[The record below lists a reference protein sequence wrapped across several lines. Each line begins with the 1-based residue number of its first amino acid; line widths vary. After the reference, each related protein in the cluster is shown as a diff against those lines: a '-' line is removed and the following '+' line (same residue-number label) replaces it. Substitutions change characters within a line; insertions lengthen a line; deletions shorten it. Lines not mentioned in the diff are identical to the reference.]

1 MTDLATVGPKARRMP
16 LGRRIGLAILFAT
29 LLFALIG
36 PFAAGYDPRVQN
48 LANVLHPPGGAH
60 LLGTDHLGRDVLARL
75 AHAVRLTAGLAL
87 LNVVTAA
94 VTGTALGLLAAW
106 RGGWVEQVLSALADA
121 LLALPGLLLVLLLL
135 AFAPGRLWPIYV
147 ALSMTLWVEYFRVV
161 RAKARVLI
169 ASPQIEASLLLGFG
183 PLYLARRHAWP
194 ELAPVLAT
202 LMTFGAATSVLALA
216 AVGFVGAG
224 LHPPTAELGLMM
236 SEWFPYYL
244 DAPWL
249 LATPVVT
256 LSLGVLGLALAS
268 GRSEGA

>member
-1 MTDLATVGPKARRMP
+1 MP
-16 LGRRIGLAILFAT
+16 LSRMIGLTILAAI

-36 PFAAGYDPRVQN
+36 PLVAGYDPRAQD
-48 LANVLHPPGGAH
+48 LRNVLQPPGDRH

-75 AHAVRLTAGLAL
+75 THAVRLTAGLAL
-87 LNVVTAA
+87 LNVATAA
-94 VTGTALGLLAAW
+94 VMGTTLGLLAAW
-106 RGGWVEQVLSALADA
+106 RGGWVEHVLTALADA

-135 AFAPGRLWPIYV
+135 AFAPGRLWPIYL
-147 ALSMTLWVEYFRVV
+147 ALSLTLWVEYFRVV

-183 PLYLARRHAWP
+183 PLYVARRHAWP
-194 ELAPVLAT
+194 ELAPLLAT

-216 AVGFVGAG
+216 AVGFVGVG
-224 LHPPTAELGLMM
+224 LHPPTSELGLMM

-249 LATPVVT
+249 LAAPVVT
-256 LSLGVLGLALAS
+256 LSAGVLGLALAS
-268 GRSEGA
+268 RRSEGA